1 MPNSLERAEV
11 DVTKR
16 WRCVEGS
23 KYPHTHKTLPHT
35 DSTAGME
42 IVRHKVLS
50 GLSISELVS
59 LGCTNDIYFYN
70 GCKKWILK
78 SLDSPLQK
86 VKGEK
91 LGEGQGT
98 MMNVEEV
105 NTCVQVVQSDLDG
118 QDAMGQSNH
127 LFFRSVKRIHRHNPP
142 RGHKGNHLCWL
153 KIHRYCPVGHNQCCK
168 NSQ

>member
-1 MPNSLERAEV
+1 MPNSLERVEV

-16 WRCVEGS
+16 WICVEGS

-50 GLSISELVS
+50 GLYISELVS

-70 GCKKWILK
+70 GRKKLILK

-91 LGEGQGT
+91 LG
-98 MMNVEEV
+98 
-105 NTCVQVVQSDLDG
+105 
-118 QDAMGQSNH
+118 
-127 LFFRSVKRIHRHNPP
+127 
-142 RGHKGNHLCWL
+142 
-153 KIHRYCPVGHNQCCK
+153 
-168 NSQ
+168 